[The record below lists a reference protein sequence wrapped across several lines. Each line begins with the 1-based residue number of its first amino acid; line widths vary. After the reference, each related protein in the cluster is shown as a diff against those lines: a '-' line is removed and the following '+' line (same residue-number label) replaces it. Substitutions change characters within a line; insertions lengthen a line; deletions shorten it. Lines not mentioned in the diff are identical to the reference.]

1 MKKRT
6 KRTILSLTMLVLVCL
21 GVYLNW
27 KYTDSVKVL
36 GEPKAVAGMNTP
48 EATESVLPNE
58 TETEGDYFA
67 TARLTRQQAR
77 DNALSLLKQAAEE
90 DGAAQD
96 VKDKASESIQVMAS
110 HTMTEAQI
118 ENVVTAKGY
127 QDCVAFMGDDSV
139 TVAVST
145 ETGEL
150 TEADVAR
157 ITDITMTE
165 TNYPVDNI
173 KIMAAK

>member
-1 MKKRT
+1 MNKRT
-6 KRTILSLTMLVLVCL
+6 KRTIISLTMLVLVCM

-27 KYTDSVKVL
+27 RYTDSVKVL
-36 GEPKAVAGMNTP
+36 GEPKAVAGMNAADATDSTP
-48 EATESVLPNE
+48 SNE
-58 TETEGDYFA
+58 KDAEGDYFA

-77 DNALSLLKQAAEE
+77 DNAISLLQQAAEE
-90 DGAAQD
+90 DGAAQG
-96 VKDKASESIQVMAS
+96 VKDNASESIQVMAS

-127 QDCVAFMGDDSV
+127 QDCVAFMGDDSI
-139 TVAVST
+139 TVAVGT

-165 TNYPVDNI
+165 TNLPVDNI